1 LPNPE
6 LEITILIKGII
17 IGLFVS
23 LPVGPIS
30 VLGVR
35 RILLRGP
42 FYGMMTGFGAA
53 TADAVY
59 CFIAAFGLTFIADLL
74 LKYNTEFN
82 VFGGIFLIL
91 FGLKIFFSKMPG
103 QVVVKEDNTNG
114 GYSGLQRTF
123 FSSFLIAFTN
133 PIMILSFLGIFAALG
148 INAISGSLW
157 HVLILVAGV
166 WGGAAGFWFL
176 FSQGINKVRTKFT
189 LESLHRVN
197 MLSGLVLGLFGIGLA
212 VSVLI
217 D

>member
-1 LPNPE
+1 M
-6 LEITILIKGII
+6 EITIFLKGIL

-42 FYGMMTGFGAA
+42 LFGMMTGFGAA

-74 LKYNTEFN
+74 IRFNFEFN
-82 VFGGIFLIL
+82 VFGGIFLLL
-91 FGLKIFFSKMPG
+91 FGLKIFFSKMPQ
-103 QVVVKEDNTNG
+103 QVVVSDETPATG
-114 GYSGLQRTF
+114 SRGLKRTF
-123 FSSFLIAFTN
+123 LTSFIIAFTN

-166 WGGAAGFWFL
+166 FGGAAGFWFL
-176 FSQGINKVRTKFT
+176 FSQLINKVRTRFT

-197 MLSGLVLGLFGIGLA
+197 MISGLVLGLFGIGLIL
-212 VSVLI
+212 VVVLE
-217 D
+217 

>member
-1 LPNPE
+1 M
-6 LEITILIKGII
+6 EITIFLKGIL

-74 LKYNTEFN
+74 IRFNFEFN
-82 VFGGIFLIL
+82 VFGGIFLLL
-91 FGLKIFFSKMPG
+91 FGFKIFFSKMPQ
-103 QVVVKEDNTNG
+103 QVVVSDELPATG
-114 GYSGLQRTF
+114 SRGLKRTF
-123 FSSFLIAFTN
+123 LTSFIIAFTN

-166 WGGAAGFWFL
+166 FGGAAGFWFL
-176 FSQGINKVRTKFT
+176 FSQLINKVRTRFT

-197 MLSGLVLGLFGIGLA
+197 MISGLVLGLFGIGLIL
-212 VSVLI
+212 VVVLE
-217 D
+217 

>member
-1 LPNPE
+1 M
-6 LEITILIKGII
+6 EITIFLKGIL

-74 LKYNTEFN
+74 IRFNFEFN
-82 VFGGIFLIL
+82 VFGGIFLLL
-91 FGLKIFFSKMPG
+91 FGLKIFFSKMPQ
-103 QVVVKEDNTNG
+103 QVVVSDEPPATG
-114 GYSGLQRTF
+114 SRGLKRTF
-123 FSSFLIAFTN
+123 LTSFIIAFTN

-166 WGGAAGFWFL
+166 FGGAAGFWFL
-176 FSQGINKVRTKFT
+176 FSQLINKVRTRFT

-197 MLSGLVLGLFGIGLA
+197 MISGLVLGLFGIGLIL
-212 VSVLI
+212 VVVLE
-217 D
+217 